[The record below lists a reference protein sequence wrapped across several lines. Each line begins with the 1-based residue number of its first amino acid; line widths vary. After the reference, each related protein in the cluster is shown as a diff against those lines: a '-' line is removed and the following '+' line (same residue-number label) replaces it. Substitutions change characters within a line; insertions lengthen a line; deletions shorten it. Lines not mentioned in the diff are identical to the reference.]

1 MATTKKTETAN
12 VIDDAL
18 NATQELVLGAAEQ
31 TQALVLKTYKSLLDG
46 AGKLD
51 VPAIPGLADMY
62 KVRADMFEGMY
73 EFGSTLIENQRTFT
87 RNVLETASAAQ
98 K

>member
-1 MATTKKTETAN
+1 MATAKKTETTN

-18 NATQELVLGAAEQ
+18 NGTQELVLGAAEQ
-31 TQALVLKTYKSLLDG
+31 TQTLVLKTYKAFLDG

-51 VPAIPGLADMY
+51 VPTIPGLADVY

-73 EFGSTLIENQRTFT
+73 EFGSALIENQRTFT
-87 RNVLETASAAQ
+87 RTVLETASAAQ